1 MVMHAAMGDNVFA
14 DDVKVLTP
22 LCLRQPQSG

>member
-1 MVMHAAMGDNVFA
+1 MVSQAAMGDTVFA

-22 LCLRQPQSG
+22 LCLRQPQSK